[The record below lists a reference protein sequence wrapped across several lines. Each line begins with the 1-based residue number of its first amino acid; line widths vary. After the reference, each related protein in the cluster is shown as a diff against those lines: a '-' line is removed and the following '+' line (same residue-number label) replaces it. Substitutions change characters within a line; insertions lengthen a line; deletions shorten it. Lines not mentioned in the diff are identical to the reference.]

1 MSDEL
6 TVAMEARRMRYQQSR
21 TLTKLLP
28 ATQPE
33 LHPEPQP
40 TTMPQPVQSFFSKY
54 PPAIRRI
61 PPLDVADV
69 ADDDTQPGGDTGV
82 IAGEA
87 PRDDAADQMQVIVM
101 IRRGQ
106 EHNTATNIL

>member
-1 MSDEL
+1 MSC
-6 TVAMEARRMRYQQSR
+6 
-21 TLTKLLP
+21 TLTELLP

-40 TTMPQPVQSFFSKY
+40 PTFTHFVQSFFSKH
-54 PPAIRRI
+54 PPAIQRL
-61 PPLDVADV
+61 PPLDVATV
-69 ADDDTQPGGDTGV
+69 VDDDTQPGGNTGV

-87 PRDDAADQMQVIVM
+87 PLGDAADQMQVIVM

>member
-1 MSDEL
+1 MSC
-6 TVAMEARRMRYQQSR
+6 
-21 TLTKLLP
+21 TLTELLP
-28 ATQPE
+28 AAATE

-40 TTMPQPVQSFFSKY
+40 PTFTHFVQSFFSKHL
-54 PPAIRRI
+54 
-61 PPLDVADV
+61 PLDVATV
-69 ADDDTQPGGDTGV
+69 ADDDTQSGGDTGV

-87 PRDDAADQMQVIVM
+87 PLEDAADQMQVIVM